1 MSRDPRKG
9 RTPPPLFPAPLP
21 TPGPCTWEMP
31 GGAPSTEGL
40 PEASLSDLSLSQR
53 LILSPGLRFSLEKS
67 ATFSTLFLVM

>member
-1 MSRDPRKG
+1 
-9 RTPPPLFPAPLP
+9 
-21 TPGPCTWEMP
+21 MP